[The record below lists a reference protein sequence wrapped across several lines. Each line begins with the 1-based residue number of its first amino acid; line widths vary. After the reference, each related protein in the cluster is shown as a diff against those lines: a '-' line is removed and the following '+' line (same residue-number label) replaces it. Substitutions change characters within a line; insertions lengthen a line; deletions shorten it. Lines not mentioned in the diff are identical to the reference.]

1 MNAEAALYIAIRQN
15 RTAAM
20 GRTLGELKILFC
32 QAVVKYI
39 RLLPTAASNSGK
51 GEPRERQSA
60 KEITDH
66 VCVCDCGGGGR
77 KQRPGAF
84 VDPVAADRRTSID
97 SKARN

>member
-66 VCVCDCGGGGR
+66 VCVCDFRGGGAWR
-77 KQRPGAF
+77 WSYVRQERDKR
-84 VDPVAADRRTSID
+84 AA
-97 SKARN
+97 KEL

>member
-66 VCVCDCGGGGR
+66 VCVCDCGGGGAWR
-77 KQRPGAF
+77 WSYVRQERDKR
-84 VDPVAADRRTSID
+84 AA
-97 SKARN
+97 KEL